1 MVGHGSNGE
10 RQMNVVLKVALG
22 VLAGGAAGYFASRL
36 LCSAGSCPLTSN
48 RYLMAAMGALL
59 GILLATGGCSEDR
72 ARERGSISEKDF
84 QAKVLQAGTPV
95 VVDFHADWCGPCR
108 QLAPILERLEREYA
122 GRIAFV
128 RVDIDREKALAS
140 RYGIRAIPTLVFF
153 RAGQEVGRVQGF
165 REEAAL
171 RPQLEKL
178 LQAR

>member
-1 MVGHGSNGE
+1 
-10 RQMNVVLKVALG
+10 MNAVLKVALG

-48 RYLMAAMGALL
+48 RYLMAAMGAVL
-59 GILLATGGCSEDR
+59 GILLATAGCAKGRSAPGGSM
-72 ARERGSISEKDF
+72 SEKEF
-84 QAKVLQAGTPV
+84 ESKVLQAAMPV
-95 VVDFHADWCGPCR
+95 VVDFYADWCGPCR
-108 QLAPILERLEREYA
+108 QLAPILERLEGQYA

-128 RVDIDREKALAS
+128 RVDTDRETALAS